1 MYFNDVG
8 AFTSAA
14 APDLDV
20 IDALG
25 GAQVDRPPISVVRAW
40 CDLANRCRARAAV
53 AVDGLRRLARAVGG
67 RLPGRLAHNA
77 VHQWRRVVSCN
88 ESR

>member
-1 MYFNDVG
+1 MYCDDVG

-20 IDALG
+20 VDALG

-40 CDLANRCRARAAV
+40 RDLADR
-53 AVDGLRRLARAVGG
+53 
-67 RLPGRLAHNA
+67 
-77 VHQWRRVVSCN
+77 RRVQQTRSAVPKSS
-88 ESR
+88 ER